1 MANLIFDKAQIE
13 TAIDKIVDRTMRMDM
28 TWDWPCGV
36 AYYGICEAYEVT
48 KNERYLQLVKDRVDE
63 YIELGLPSWTVN
75 TCSMGHC
82 LITLYEHTG
91 DEKYLDIAKSK
102 VEYLEKE
109 ALRFGDHVLQHT
121 VSVNNDFPEQAWAD
135 TLFMAGFFLLRMG
148 VLLKDEA
155 LIDDA
160 LNQYYWHIKY
170 LQDPESGLYYHG
182 YNNITGDHMSG
193 IKWGRANAWAAYT
206 MAQVGVRL
214 PQCYLYPKFLDVV
227 GSLNDQL
234 AALKLYQT
242 ENGLWRTIVDDAASY
257 EEDDTVTL
265 AAAPEKGGYTF
276 TGWSGTGLDGENN
289 MTVTIPTGS
298 TGNRTYTAHWRY
310 NGSGHSYSYYTI
322 KATAGAGGSISPSG
336 NVSVREGRDQTFTI
350 TPDKGYAV
358 ANVKIDGKSI
368 GAAKSYT
375 FENVSRT
382 HTIEVIFMKANGNP
396 QTGVFVDVATG
407 SYYEDAVDWAVL
419 FSLQETNQ

>member
-1 MANLIFDKAQIE
+1 MANLIYDKAQIE
-13 TAIDKIVDRTMRMDM
+13 TVIDKIVDRTMRMDM

-82 LITLYEHTG
+82 LITLYQHTG

-102 VEYLEKE
+102 VEYLEKH
-109 ALRFGDHVLQHT
+109 ALRFGDNVLQHT

-135 TLFMAGFFLLRMG
+135 KLFMAGFFLLRMG
-148 VLLKDEA
+148 VLLKDEQ

-206 MAQVGVRL
+206 MSQVGVRL

-242 ENGLWRTIVDDAASY
+242 ENGLWRTIVDDETSY
-257 EEDDTVTL
+257 EEVSASAGI
-265 AAAPEKGGYTF
+265 AAAMITKGNPLHIKYINK
-276 TGWSGTGLDGENN
+276 S
-289 MTVTIPTGS
+289 IPGML
-298 TGNRTYTAHWRY
+298 A
-310 NGSGHSYSYYTI
+310 
-322 KATAGAGGSISPSG
+322 
-336 NVSVREGRDQTFTI
+336 NVSPDGR
-350 TPDKGYAV
+350 V
-358 ANVKIDGKSI
+358 L
-368 GAAKSYT
+368 
-375 FENVSRT
+375 NVSGGTAVMNNADGYRG
-382 HTIEVIFMKANGNP
+382 ISRDWIQGWGQGLALAFFA
-396 QTGVFVDVATG
+396 GVLNYDNVRSDGA
-407 SYYEDAVDWAVL
+407 L
-419 FSLQETNQ
+419 